1 MKIEELKELIESK
14 KQPVIINKGIGPL
27 SLLGIAFVVMKI
39 TGYISWSWWLVLAP
53 FWIPVVL
60 ALTLIVLILAA
71 IAFVVFKSSKI
82 DTSILDNVSKETD
95 VKVEVTTEETTKK
108 KKSNNKANGKGTKKE
123 NEQTSN

>member
-14 KQPVIINKGIGPL
+14 KQPVVINKGIGPL